1 MKKII
6 VLLSG
11 NGSTL
16 QAIIDACNS
25 KQLTQGV
32 LAAVISNKADAY
44 GLIRAQKAHI
54 ATHVIESQPYSDR
67 QYYDQLLINT
77 IDQYHPDLIVL
88 AGFMRILTPMFVNH
102 YLGKILNIH
111 PSLLP
116 AYPGLHTY
124 QRALE
129 NKEIEHGT
137 TVHFV
142 TEQLDG
148 GPIILQVKVSIF
160 AGDNEQT
167 LSERVKTQERLIY
180 PLVINWFTHDR
191 LYMQNN
197 KVWLDG
203 ILLSDHGYQFE

>member
-25 KQLTQGV
+25 KQVTQGV
-32 LAAVISNKADAY
+32 LAAVISNKANAY

-148 GPIILQVKVSIF
+148 GPIVLQAKVGIF
-160 AGDNEQT
+160 AEDNEQT
-167 LSERVKTQERLIY
+167 LSERVKIQERLIY

>member
-32 LAAVISNKADAY
+32 LAAVISNKANAY

-54 ATHVIESQPYSDR
+54 ATHVIQSQPYSNR

-148 GPIILQVKVSIF
+148 GPIVLQAKVGILT
-160 AGDNEQT
+160 GDNEQT
-167 LSERVKTQERLIY
+167 LSERVKRQERRIY

>member
-129 NKEIEHGT
+129 NKEIGHGT

-203 ILLSDHGYQFE
+203 ILLPDHGYQFE

>member
-203 ILLSDHGYQFE
+203 ILLPDHGYQFE